1 MNNTTAL
8 IKKEVSVSGDDI
20 NYRMKSMRYLGNKTK
35 HLPFIF
41 ETVLQC
47 QATIGITNPV
57 LFDA

>member
-8 IKKEVSVSGDDI
+8 IKKEVSVSGD
-20 NYRMKSMRYLGNKTK
+20 YRMKSMRYLGNKTK